1 MDTGLTELRPL
12 FQDHHAGVRD
22 PEFPILMLQGLV
34 RVLLSISSG
43 ILRADCAH
51 GIFHTIRTELQL
63 PFPVSHL
70 QDVHMCAWWGQGG
83 LLQGPPGCSPR
94 VFGT

>member
-43 ILRADCAH
+43 ILRADCEMSLDMQTAYPYLYTH
-51 GIFHTIRTELQL
+51 ALVQKE
-63 PFPVSHL
+63 
-70 QDVHMCAWWGQGG
+70 
-83 LLQGPPGCSPR
+83 
-94 VFGT
+94 

>member
-34 RVLLSISSG
+34 RVLLSISCG
-43 ILRADCAH
+43 ILRADCA
-51 GIFHTIRTELQL
+51 
-63 PFPVSHL
+63 
-70 QDVHMCAWWGQGG
+70 
-83 LLQGPPGCSPR
+83 LLCTPLAPDFEMSLDMQTAYPYLYTHAL
-94 VFGT
+94 VQKE